1 MSQSTPSFSMPH
13 SRRLHGKEDF
23 ARVFDGK
30 MRKSSGPIVFW
41 AIPNELG
48 YPRMGLSVSR
58 RVGNAV
64 KRNRIKRMLREAF
77 RTTQHE
83 WPHKLEQEQAQ
94 QQTQAQ
100 KQMQGYDMVLA
111 VRGHEPVTLEDY
123 QFIFRQAMTAVHQQW
138 EKRRRKTYKP
148 EAQARPWDA

>member
-1 MSQSTPSFSMPH
+1 MPQ

-23 ARVFDGK
+23 ARVFDAK
-30 MRKSSGPIVFW
+30 MRKPVGPIVFW
-41 AIPNELG
+41 ATPNTLD

-83 WPHKLEQEQAQ
+83 WPA
-94 QQTQAQ
+94 
-100 KQMQGYDMVLA
+100 GYDMVLA
-111 VRGHEPVTLEDY
+111 VRGHEPLKLEEY
-123 QFIFRQAMTAVHQQW
+123 QFIFRQAIVAVHQQW
-138 EKRRRKTYKP
+138 EKRRRKSQGTEARTPDDKP
-148 EAQARPWDA
+148 QTTQ